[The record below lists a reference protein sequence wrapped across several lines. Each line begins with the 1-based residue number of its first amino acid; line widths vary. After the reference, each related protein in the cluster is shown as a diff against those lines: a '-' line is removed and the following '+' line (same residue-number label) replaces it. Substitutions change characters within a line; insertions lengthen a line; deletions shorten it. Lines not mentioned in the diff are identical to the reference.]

1 VREREVLR
9 LLASGRTNQE
19 RADDLCVAVTT
30 AKKHISNLI
39 GKLGVR
45 NRTEVIARARALHL
59 L

>member
-1 VREREVLR
+1 MVAVVDPGSCVGQDEL
-9 LLASGRTNQE
+9 S
-19 RADDLCVAVTT
+19 VAVTT

-45 NRTEVIARARALHL
+45 NRTEAVARARDLRL